1 MGALQNKLSLNGS
14 FSCLTGW
21 REVFLVGGVRI
32 EPPLFLWIKRRFYL
46 KFCNF
51 RNQKIFANFLPS
63 KS

>member
-32 EPPLFLWIKRRFYL
+32 EPPLFFMDKTPLFFMDKTPFL
-46 KFCNF
+46 F
-51 RNQKIFANFLPS
+51 KILQF
-63 KS
+63 